1 MTKPVENPNPTTQTG
16 ENTQQQNPIK
26 PKRTLDDL
34 KSDASSQLKKILA
47 QGKNIKQFQ
56 SNLDLLMQRYHVD
69 DSFFDMAAKGY
80 SNLSWW
86 IKLGMITGT
95 VSLAA
100 CIGAACNLV
109 IVLAVVTFVL
119 YAAIALMLENH
130 YSLSLKKDKRIS
142 ADIIELEA
150 SLAES
155 VEHISEIEESLK
167 SVFTSLCEMN
177 LEQAENIAAFKTQ
190 INQLEEQITRLTEIN
205 GQLDSTKDVLINSTN
220 KMGEAFEKAKTSL
233 SALTDALSNEVEEL
247 SNTDDELLKDA
258 TLLLNDHACLQK
270 ISASFDHNHISLST
284 LTTDLASLVENIK
297 VQAEQTDLFNEE
309 ACARLS
315 NSINKT
321 LVTTAN
327 TDAVTSQAEATIGDA
342 MKVLNEYQADKVRM
356 EAQNQQKNNAFKHH
370 SSNTTSALNRAA
382 SILASQNRSSGQSFA
397 SIYAPLMQ

>member
-1 MTKPVENPNPTTQTG
+1 MPEQNPIPTTPTG
-16 ENTQQQNPIK
+16 ENTQQQSPVK
-26 PKRTLDDL
+26 PPRTLDEL
-34 KSDASSQLKKILA
+34 KSDASTQLKKILA

-109 IVLAVVTFVL
+109 IVLAVVTFIL
-119 YAAIALMLENH
+119 YAAITLMLENH
-130 YSLSLKKDKRIS
+130 YSVSVKKDKRIS

-177 LEQAENIAAFKTQ
+177 LQQAENIAAFKTQ
-190 INQLEEQITRLTEIN
+190 IDQLEEQITKLTEIN

-220 KMGEAFEKAKTSL
+220 QMGEAFQKAKTSL
-233 SALTDALSNEVEEL
+233 SALTDALSTEVDEL
-247 SNTDDELLKDA
+247 NDTDDELLKDV

-270 ISASFDHNHISLST
+270 ISASFDQSHISLST
-284 LTTDLASLVENIK
+284 LTNDLSSLVENIK
-297 VQAEQTDLFNEE
+297 VQAEQTDLFHEE
-309 ACARLS
+309 ACAKLS
-315 NSINKT
+315 KSINKT

-327 TDAVTSQAEATIGDA
+327 TDAVTSQAETAIVDA

-356 EAQNQQKNNAFKHH
+356 EAQNQQKNYAFKHH

-382 SILASQNRSSGQSFA
+382 SILASQNRSSGPSFA